1 MPEILVTDRSG
12 VQRTV
17 GAEVDRSVMEIVRD
31 AGFDDMVALCG
42 GCCACATCHV
52 YVDPEFVDR
61 IPPISEDE
69 SDLLDT
75 SQHRTERSR
84 LACQV
89 QFTAALEGLRIT
101 IAPED

>member
-12 VQRTV
+12 VQQTV

-61 IPPISEDE
+61 IPPISDDE

-75 SQHRTERSR
+75 SQHRTEHSR